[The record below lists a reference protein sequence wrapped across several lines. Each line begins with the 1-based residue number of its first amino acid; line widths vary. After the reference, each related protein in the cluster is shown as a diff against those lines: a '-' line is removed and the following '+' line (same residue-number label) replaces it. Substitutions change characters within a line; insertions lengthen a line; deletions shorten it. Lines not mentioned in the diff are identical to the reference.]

1 MSAVIPWT
9 EHEDAIIE
17 QGQKKGLPVGRI
29 LEMLL
34 ENGSDRTLTATQNR
48 IARLRKKERAGGRKN
63 QKKHGF
69 FWSDEESELMVSLLA
84 EGLPES
90 VVADRINEKFRTN
103 RTEKKIKARVTWL
116 KSRVQRRTPPSG
128 TTAVPLAVPARP
140 VQLPLPENPDRQVRL
155 RYPSG
160 SVVLSI
166 QGTLPPRVQK
176 ILSDLV
182 WKDE

>member
-1 MSAVIPWT
+1 MSTIIPWT
-9 EHEDAIIE
+9 EHEDAILE
-17 QGQKKGLPVGRI
+17 QGLKKGFSLERI
-29 LEMLL
+29 LEELTA
-34 ENGSDRTLTATQNR
+34 NGSDRTLSAIQNR
-48 IARLRKKERAGGRKN
+48 IARTRKKTGQAGKKS
-63 QKKHGF
+63 QKKHTN
-69 FWSDEESELMVSLLA
+69 FWSDEESELMVTLLA
-84 EGLPES
+84 KGVPES
-90 VVADRINEKFRTN
+90 KAADQLNAKFGNDRTA
-103 RTEKKIKARVTWL
+103 KKIKARVVWL
-116 KSRVQRRTPPSG
+116 KSQAQRRTR
-128 TTAVPLAVPARP
+128 TTAAPLAVPVRP